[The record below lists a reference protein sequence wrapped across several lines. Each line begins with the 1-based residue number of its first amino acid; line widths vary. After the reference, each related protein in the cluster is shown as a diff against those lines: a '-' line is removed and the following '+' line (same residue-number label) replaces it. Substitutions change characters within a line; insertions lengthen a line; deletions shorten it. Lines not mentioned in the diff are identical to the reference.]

1 MISRKRRTPVVLDTN
16 VFVRALKSRSVTS
29 SNQRVLRLWLLRK
42 VVQLIAS
49 QELVDEYIGVFRD
62 VLGLDEELIEQW
74 RKRWFEDT
82 RTTIVNLGRRFYES
96 RDPDDNLLLATAAA
110 GRAKYLITNDRDL
123 LDLSPSFLRSLPFRV
138 MTPSTFLKTWMRE
151 TQS

>member
-16 VFVRALKSRSVTS
+16 VFVRALKTRSATS

-49 QELVDEYIGVFRD
+49 QDLVDEYIGVFRE
-62 VLGLDEELIEQW
+62 VLELDEELIEQW
-74 RKRWFEDT
+74 QMRWLDDS
-82 RTTIVNLGRRFYES
+82 RTTIVNLGRRYHES

-123 LDLSPSFLRSLPFRV
+123 LDLPPSFLRSLPFRV
-138 MTPSTFLKTWMRE
+138 ITPSKFLKTWPEE
-151 TQS
+151 T